1 MTTTATRPRQANDDS
16 NRQAHD
22 NQSLDKLTTTTQM
35 IISPCNDSD
44 DTTNKLTM
52 TKALQ

>member
-1 MTTTATRPRQANDDS
+1 MAATQPQQANDDS
-16 NRQAHD
+16 NRQARD
-22 NQSLDKLTTTTQM
+22 NQSLDKLTTTTQT

-44 DTTNKLTM
+44 DTTDKLTT